1 MIISYKY
8 RYLFVESPNTG
19 STAISAELQQLY
31 DGQSILKK
39 HSRYFE
45 FVNSVG
51 EKNAKK
57 FFVFSSVRNPLD
69 AQVSIYYK
77 YKNNHRQ
84 RYTNPAELIENGGS
98 VTKTDL
104 KRYNYI
110 KKKDLSF
117 IGYLK
122 KFLPFPYD
130 TWSRLSH
137 KQFDFII
144 RYENLQEDFSQVLSR
159 IGIPQSRPI
168 PLVNPTKKEQT
179 YEQLFEA
186 STYHFAANTFGP
198 FMKKWNYAFPKEWGK
213 LEPSLLSLIEFEI
226 VGFFKKIY
234 WRLNPKSTKAQRNKL
249 AEEFR
254 NNILEK

>member
-8 RYLFVESPNTG
+8 KYLFVESPNTG

-31 DGQSILKK
+31 DGRSILKK

-51 EKNAKK
+51 KKNASK

-84 RYTNPAELIENGGS
+84 RYTNPAELIENGGA

-104 KRYNYI
+104 YRYHYI
-110 KKKDLSF
+110 QEHNLSF

-122 KFLPFPYD
+122 KFVNFPYD

-137 KQFDFII
+137 KNFDFVI
-144 RYENLQEDFSQVLSR
+144 RYENIQADFSTVLKK
-159 IGIPQSRPI
+159 IGIIQQRPL
-168 PLVNPTKKEQT
+168 PLVNPTKKENT
-179 YEQLFEA
+179 YLELFDA
-186 STYHFAANTFGP
+186 SNFRLAADTFGS
-198 FMKKWNYAFPKEWGK
+198 FMKKWNYEFPPQWGT
-213 LEPSLLSLIEFEI
+213 LEPSQMAFIKFEI
-226 VGFFKKIY
+226 IGFFKSIY
-234 WRLNPKSTKAQRNKL
+234 WRLRPKSSREMRLQLRKEFEEKILKL
-249 AEEFR
+249 
-254 NNILEK
+254 

>member
-8 RYLFVESPNTG
+8 KYVFIESPNTG

-39 HSRYFE
+39 HSRFFE

-51 EKNAKK
+51 QNNAQK

-104 KRYNYI
+104 KRYNFI
-110 KKKDLSF
+110 KQNNLSF
-117 IGYLK
+117 IGYIK
-122 KFLPFPYD
+122 EFVPFPYD

-137 KQFDFII
+137 KKFNFII
-144 RYENLQEDFSQVLSR
+144 RYENIQEDFSQVLKR
-159 IGIPQSRPI
+159 IGITQTRPLPI
-168 PLVNPTKKEQT
+168 VNPTKKEKT
-179 YEQLFEA
+179 LGELFDT
-186 STYHFAANTFGP
+186 SNYHLAANTFGP
-198 FMKKWNYAFPKEWGK
+198 FMKKWDYKFPEEWGI
-213 LEPSLLSLIEFEI
+213 LEASLLAFIEFETI
-226 VGFFKKIY
+226 GFFKNIY
-234 WRLNPKSTKAQRNKL
+234 WRLNPKSTKAQRDKL
-249 AEEFR
+249 AEEFKK
-254 NNILEK
+254 NILEK